1 MKKDLIISCDLGTS
15 GNKATLFDS
24 DGNLL
29 ANSFKSYDTYYL
41 KPGWAE
47 QNPKDWWDSVRNS
60 TLELLEKVPH
70 AKKNLAAISFSGQM
84 MGCCPIDKNGEPLVN
99 AIIWSD
105 QRAYKERVLL
115 RDKIT
120 DEYAYK
126 TTGNVVCANYL
137 AAKIMWLK
145 KNHSD
150 VYKNTYKFLQA
161 KDFIEFILTGNTYT
175 DYSDASGTNLFDIT
189 NKKWSKDILSEA
201 SISGEKL
208 PDVVPSVKIIGEVK
222 KEIADLINLPQGLPV
237 IIGGGDG
244 PCATVGAGA
253 SSLNSCYNIFGSS
266 SWTSLTTSKP
276 LYDKQMR
283 TFILNHL
290 DPDLYMAVG
299 TMQSAGASFSW
310 LESWLAGSE
319 KNVSE
324 QLGISSYKLL
334 DEIAKKSEPG
344 SKGVIFLPYLMGERS
359 PYWDTEVKGAFLG
372 LTRVVE
378 RKDIIRSV
386 LEGIVFH
393 LRLILEIL
401 EENVGNVAEVR
412 LIGGG
417 GKSTLLQKL
426 MADIWGKK
434 IITMKYMEEATSIG
448 AAVAALVGLGIK
460 KDFYEAENFIK
471 KSGEIECDPEN
482 KEVYDSYYR
491 IFKSAYHDL
500 KNINRALDKITKD

>member
-1 MKKDLIISCDLGTS
+1 MKKDLIISYDLGTS

-29 ANSFKSYDTYYL
+29 ANSFKSYDTYYF

-60 TLELLEKVPH
+60 TLELLEKAPH
-70 AKKNLAAISFSGQM
+70 AKKNLVGISFGGQM
-84 MGCCPIDKNGEPLVN
+84 MGCCPIGKNGEPLIN

-105 QRAYKERVLL
+105 QRAYKERELL
-115 RDKIT
+115 RDRIT

-175 DYSDASGTNLFDIT
+175 DYSDGSGTNLFDIR
-189 NKKWSKDILSEA
+189 NKKWSKEILSEA
-201 SISGEKL
+201 SISCEKL

-222 KEIADLINLPQGLPV
+222 KEIADLINLPRGLPV

-253 SSLNSCYNIFGSS
+253 TRPNSCYNIFGSS

-276 LYDKQMR
+276 LYDKPMR

-299 TMQSAGASFSW
+299 AMQSAGASFSW

-324 QLGISSYKLL
+324 QLGISSYELM

-393 LRLILEIL
+393 MRLILEIL
-401 EENVGNVAEVR
+401 EENVGNIAEVR
-412 LIGGG
+412 LIGSG

-434 IITMKYMEEATSIG
+434 IITMKYMKEATSIG

-471 KSGEIECDPEN
+471 KSRAIECDPEN
-482 KEVYDSYYR
+482 KEIYNSYYR
-491 IFKSAYHDL
+491 IFKSAYYDL
-500 KNINRALDKITKD
+500 KNINRALDKITKN

>member
-1 MKKDLIISCDLGTS
+1 
-15 GNKATLFDS
+15 
-24 DGNLL
+24 
-29 ANSFKSYDTYYL
+29 
-41 KPGWAE
+41 
-47 QNPKDWWDSVRNS
+47 
-60 TLELLEKVPH
+60 
-70 AKKNLAAISFSGQM
+70 
-84 MGCCPIDKNGEPLVN
+84 
-99 AIIWSD
+99 
-105 QRAYKERVLL
+105 
-115 RDKIT
+115 
-120 DEYAYK
+120 
-126 TTGNVVCANYL
+126 
-137 AAKIMWLK
+137 
-145 KNHSD
+145 
-150 VYKNTYKFLQA
+150 
-161 KDFIEFILTGNTYT
+161 
-175 DYSDASGTNLFDIT
+175 
-189 NKKWSKDILSEA
+189 
-201 SISGEKL
+201 
-208 PDVVPSVKIIGEVK
+208 
-222 KEIADLINLPQGLPV
+222 
-237 IIGGGDG
+237 
-244 PCATVGAGA
+244 
-253 SSLNSCYNIFGSS
+253 
-266 SWTSLTTSKP
+266 
-276 LYDKQMR
+276 MR

-434 IITMKYMEEATSIG
+434 IITMEYMEEATSIG

-460 KDFYEAENFIK
+460 KDFYEAENFIN
-471 KSGEIECDPEN
+471 KSEEIEYDPKN
-482 KEVYDSYYR
+482 NEVYNSYYR

>member
-29 ANSFKSYDTYYL
+29 ANSFKSYDTYYF

-70 AKKNLAAISFSGQM
+70 AKKNLAGISFSGQM
-84 MGCCPIDKNGEPLVN
+84 MGCCPIGKNGEPLINV
-99 AIIWSD
+99 IIWSD
-105 QRAYKERVLL
+105 QRAYKERELL

-150 VYKNTYKFLQA
+150 VYRNTYKFLQA

-175 DYSDASGTNLFDIT
+175 DYSDASGTNLFDIK
-189 NKKWSKDILSEA
+189 NKKWSKEILSEA

-222 KEIADLINLPQGLPV
+222 KEIADLINLPQG
-237 IIGGGDG
+237 
-244 PCATVGAGA
+244 
-253 SSLNSCYNIFGSS
+253 
-266 SWTSLTTSKP
+266 
-276 LYDKQMR
+276 
-283 TFILNHL
+283 
-290 DPDLYMAVG
+290 
-299 TMQSAGASFSW
+299 
-310 LESWLAGSE
+310 
-319 KNVSE
+319 
-324 QLGISSYKLL
+324 
-334 DEIAKKSEPG
+334 
-344 SKGVIFLPYLMGERS
+344 
-359 PYWDTEVKGAFLG
+359 
-372 LTRVVE
+372 
-378 RKDIIRSV
+378 
-386 LEGIVFH
+386 
-393 LRLILEIL
+393 
-401 EENVGNVAEVR
+401 
-412 LIGGG
+412 
-417 GKSTLLQKL
+417 L

-482 KEVYDSYYR
+482 NEVYNSYYR

-500 KNINRALDKITKD
+500 KNINRALDKITKN